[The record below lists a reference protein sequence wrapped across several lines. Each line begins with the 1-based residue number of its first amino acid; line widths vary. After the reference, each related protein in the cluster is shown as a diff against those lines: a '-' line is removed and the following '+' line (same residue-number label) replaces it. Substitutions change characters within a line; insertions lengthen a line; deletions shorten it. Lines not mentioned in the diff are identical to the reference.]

1 MVNETIYVYE
11 KKCRMCPK
19 MVRSAILVTLE
30 GKTKQFHEFSET
42 QKKHVVSL
50 GIDIKMVTGKDGK
63 MMARVVCSLCK
74 TIPIDLNFRDL
85 KDFNIEPNIVIT
97 YDENGKLIEQ
107 TFIHAFK

>member
-1 MVNETIYVYE
+1 MINETIYVYE

-30 GKTKQFHEFSET
+30 GKTKQFAEFSEA
-42 QKKHVVSL
+42 QRKLMISL
-50 GIDIKMVTGKDGK
+50 GIDIKMVAGKDGK
-63 MMARVVCSLCK
+63 PIPKVVCSLCK
-74 TIPIDLNFRDL
+74 TIPIDLNYRDL

-107 TFIHAFK
+107 KFIHAFK